1 MGHFEMVAARNWE
14 ASYTRRLS
22 QRGLRGCGGKEKVE
36 YCPLASPEVGSSLA
50 AVPWAHIRL
59 LRQYRMPGP
68 ILYSA
73 NPWFATDVASKYR
86 RGIHFAWVC
95 ECFDITTAPVG
106 SAAAMIAP
114 TSSPCRIYRN
124 LSEEYKAQ
132 DEHSSEIQRYKKTFS
147 RLAKKWFVDGS
158 ITQDQRDE
166 IIASVRATSWRI
178 WKPVLYII
186 PRAPIEAAS
195 RLISVPRPARA
206 GYGPEQQIL
215 DLRQDEFDIIE
226 VNLC

>member
-1 MGHFEMVAARNWE
+1 
-14 ASYTRRLS
+14 
-22 QRGLRGCGGKEKVE
+22 
-36 YCPLASPEVGSSLA
+36 
-50 AVPWAHIRL
+50 
-59 LRQYRMPGP
+59 MPGP

-86 RGIHFAWVC
+86 GGIHFAWVC
-95 ECFDITTAPVG
+95 ECFDTATAPVG

-114 TSSPCRIYRN
+114 TSSPRRIYRN

-147 RLAKKWFVDGS
+147 RLAKKWFADGS

-166 IIASVRATSWRI
+166 MIASVRATSWRI
-178 WKPVLYII
+178 WKPVLYVI
-186 PRAPIEAAS
+186 PRAPIEAAG
-195 RLISVPRPARA
+195 RLISVPRQDRA